1 MILQAVTPW
10 QGTSYISISERQRL
24 SIFTSPCDVWRCM
37 VKDIQVLDALL
48 IELNELLEK
57 ANAAN
62 RNWKD
67 MWLQSSVCI
76 LKSPFAKVCR
86 FIESPKTN
94 IYHLMLWQEIDVP
107 LFQNLTLTYFSYFS
121 RFSHFRHSC
130 FWCRT
135 LGNLLRQVPMAP
147 STARSPSPV
156 PDTQVDAAVGPGPG
170 RNLKV
175 TISLI
180 QRECLEHI
188 LYNWMYSNNI
198 SYMHMQMYITA
209 IFQTKPFPR
218 DFFFACSMIHIYSI
232 CILHMYCLPFKP
244 LSCSHLK
251 SKNHW
256 KFCSESSVELRSK
269 IRPTFGPRSE
279 VPNAVRSEVHRPT
292 QLVHCP

>member
-62 RNWKD
+62 SNWKD

-94 IYHLMLWQEIDVP
+94 IHYLMLWQEIDVP
-107 LFQNLTLTYFSYFS
+107 LFQNLTLSYLSYFS

-135 LGNLLRQVPMAP
+135 LWSCFDRFRWPRAPRAVPVRCQTPKWTRQLDLGLAGTSRWRFHCFKGNAW
-147 STARSPSPV
+147 S
-156 PDTQVDAAVGPGPG
+156 
-170 RNLKV
+170 
-175 TISLI
+175 
-180 QRECLEHI
+180 
-188 LYNWMYSNNI
+188 
-198 SYMHMQMYITA
+198 
-209 IFQTKPFPR
+209 IF
-218 DFFFACSMIHIYSI
+218 
-232 CILHMYCLPFKP
+232 
-244 LSCSHLK
+244 
-251 SKNHW
+251 
-256 KFCSESSVELRSK
+256 
-269 IRPTFGPRSE
+269 
-279 VPNAVRSEVHRPT
+279 
-292 QLVHCP
+292 

>member
-62 RNWKD
+62 SNWKD

-86 FIESPKTN
+86 FIELPKTN

-107 LFQNLTLTYFSYFS
+107 LVQNLTLSYFSYFS
-121 RFSHFRHSC
+121 RFSHFRQSC

-180 QRECLEHI
+180 QSECVEHI
-188 LYNWMYSNNI
+188 LTGCIATTFHICTCKCI
-198 SYMHMQMYITA
+198 SLRYFKQSLFPE
-209 IFQTKPFPR
+209 IFSLLVRWFISIV
-218 DFFFACSMIHIYSI
+218 FAYCI
-232 CILHMYCLPFKP
+232 CTVCL
-244 LSCSHLK
+244 SSHCL
-251 SKNHW
+251 
-256 KFCSESSVELRSK
+256 
-269 IRPTFGPRSE
+269 
-279 VPNAVRSEVHRPT
+279 AVI
-292 QLVHCP
+292 